1 MKLIEELSE
10 MIEDEIEGA
19 EDYAKKAVE
28 LKAEHRKLADTLY
41 ELSSEEMGH
50 INRLHTEVVR
60 LIDDYRKEKGEPPAG
75 MMAIYEYLHKKHIDK
90 VAEIKRYQ
98 DMYKIA

>member
-1 MKLIEELSE
+1 MKLIEELSD

-19 EDYAKKAVE
+19 EKYAERAVE

-41 ELSSEEMGH
+41 ELANEEMGH
-50 INRLHTEVVR
+50 INRLHAEVVR
-60 LIDDYRKEKGEPPAG
+60 LIEDYRKDKGEPPIA
-75 MMAIYEYLHKKHIDK
+75 MMAVYDYLHKRHIER

-98 DMYKIA
+98 DMYKNA

>member
-10 MIEDEIEGA
+10 MIEDEIDGA
-19 EDYAKKAVE
+19 EEYAEKAVE

-41 ELSSEEMGH
+41 ELATEEMGH

-60 LIDDYRKEKGEPPAG
+60 LIEEYRKTSGDPPIA
-75 MMAIYEYLHKKHIDK
+75 MMAVYDYLHKRHMER

-98 DMYKIA
+98 DIYKNA

>member
-19 EDYAKKAVE
+19 MDYAKKAVE
-28 LKAEHRKLADTLY
+28 LKTDHRKLADTMY
-41 ELSSEEMGH
+41 ELATEELGH

-60 LIDDYRKEKGEPPAG
+60 LIEDYRKTSGEPPIA
-75 MMAIYEYLHKKHIDK
+75 MMAVYDYLHKRHIDK

-98 DMYKIA
+98 DMFKSA